1 MSRVTRYDHIA
12 FFLTPSQAYYDPAPS
27 VTKAVVMCGQ
37 PFLANIVYPEA
48 IEEIKALAE
57 AYERERSQAEQIR
70 GGLH

>member
-1 MSRVTRYDHIA
+1 MR
-12 FFLTPSQAYYDPAPS
+12 
-27 VTKAVVMCGQ
+27 GQ